1 MFVKTQGLVAYF
13 LQGYAHLILN
23 PTSVKVIHVALIFS
37 LHADGTDVLTLYG
50 LLIENQESIIK
61 SNSQCITFLNVLYL
75 PCVSILYITQH
86 QTTCIYTILHC
97 HLAFKYQLQCY
108 HRSA

>member
-23 PTSVKVIHVALIFS
+23 PTNVKVIHVALIFS

-61 SNSQCITFLNVLYL
+61 SNSQCITFLNLL
-75 PCVSILYITQH
+75 ITQH